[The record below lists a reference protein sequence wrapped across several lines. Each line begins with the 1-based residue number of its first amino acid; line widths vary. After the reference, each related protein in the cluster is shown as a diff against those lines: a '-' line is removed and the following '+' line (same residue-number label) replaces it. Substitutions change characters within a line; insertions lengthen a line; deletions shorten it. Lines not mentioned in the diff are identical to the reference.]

1 MNILDKEDVAGRV
14 RCPTR
19 ERGTGNRN
27 IRRPW
32 LHALR
37 LSPETSGD
45 QRGDQAATIGHW
57 LPIGQFTS
65 LTLCPHVG
73 AMRANQL

>member
-45 QRGDQAATIGHW
+45 QRGDQAGND
-57 LPIGQFTS
+57 
-65 LTLCPHVG
+65 
-73 AMRANQL
+73 RALAPYWPAH